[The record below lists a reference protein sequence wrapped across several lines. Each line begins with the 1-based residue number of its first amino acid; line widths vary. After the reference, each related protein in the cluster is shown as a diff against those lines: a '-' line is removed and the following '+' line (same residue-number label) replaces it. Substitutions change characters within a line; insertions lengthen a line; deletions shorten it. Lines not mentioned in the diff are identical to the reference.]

1 MSGLKIKILYQLCK
15 TPIHTYAAL
24 VSGADEL
31 RRVSCLHNAAA
42 AKGYTEVASCPIFF
56 K

>member
-15 TPIHTYAAL
+15 TSIHTYAAPF
-24 VSGADEL
+24 SDADVF
-31 RRVSCLHNAAA
+31 RRVCCLHNAAA